1 MTLRLTIDA
10 FSGRPNPTVD
20 LTAQEAADLVA
31 RLGPVASAPV
41 AGAAAAEPVRL
52 GYRGLIVEQTG
63 TPSPNLPQR
72 FRLAGNQVTGSKGVL
87 KTVDPAIE
95 QSLLGNAAL
104 LSRAGVPAG
113 VGPVLVAQ
121 SAAHAH
127 APASSSTTSA
137 PPQLSCRCAPLYE
150 PVWWSDLAS
159 GGERQINNN
168 CYNYACDIRTDTFA
182 QPGHAA
188 NAMYTAQTC
197 LALRAAT
204 KADMITEIKLTNITC
219 PPEGHLIALVIWPNV
234 DFHFYRMNRDGMW
247 SHKPG
252 GMPVTNV
259 DNSNRTIADPR
270 TADRGPYVNFCEFMI
285 VMHGHVKI
293 K

>member
-1 MTLRLTIDA
+1 MTLKLTLDA
-10 FSGRPNPTVD
+10 FSGRPNPSVD
-20 LTAQEAADLVA
+20 LTPQEAADLVA
-31 RLGPVASAPV
+31 RLGPVTAAPA
-41 AGAAAAEPVRL
+41 AGAALAQPAKL
-52 GYRGLIVEQTG
+52 GYRGIVIEQTG
-63 TPSPNLPQR
+63 QVSANLPQR
-72 FRLAGNQVTGSKGVL
+72 FRLSGNQVIGPTGVL
-87 KTVDPAIE
+87 KTVDAAIE

-104 LSRAGVPAG
+104 LARAGVPAA
-113 VGPVLVAQ
+113 VASALVAQ

-127 APASSSTTSA
+127 AAAPSTSA
-137 PPQLSCRCAPLYE
+137 TPGPLTCRCAPLYE
-150 PVWWSDLAS
+150 PAWWSDLAS
-159 GGERQINNN
+159 GGSRQINNN

-188 NAMYTAQTC
+188 NAMYTAETC
-197 LALRAAT
+197 PALRVAAQ
-204 KADMITEIKLTNITC
+204 ADMLTEIKLTTITC

-234 DFHFYRMNRDGMW
+234 DFHFYRMNRDGLW

-259 DNSNRTIADPR
+259 DNSNKLIPDPR
-270 TADRGPYVNFCEFMI
+270 AADRGPYVNFCEFMI

>member
-1 MTLRLTIDA
+1 MTLKLTVDA
-10 FSGRPNPTVD
+10 FSGRPNPSVD
-20 LTAQEAADLVA
+20 LTPQEAADLVA
-31 RLGPVASAPV
+31 KLGPVTPAP
-41 AGAAAAEPVRL
+41 AAAAPSAQPVRL
-52 GYRGLIVEQTG
+52 GYRGIIVEQAG
-63 TPSPNLPQR
+63 QVSAHLPQR
-72 FRLAGNQVTGSKGVL
+72 FRIAGSQVIGPTGVL

-95 QSLLGNAAL
+95 KSLLGNTAL
-104 LSRAGVPAG
+104 LARAGVPATTATA
-113 VGPVLVAQ
+113 LAQ
-121 SAAHAH
+121 SAVH
-127 APASSSTTSA
+127 APATGPSTATTT
-137 PPQLSCRCAPLYE
+137 PGPLSCPRAPLYE
-150 PVWWSDLAS
+150 PAWWNDLAS
-159 GGERQINNN
+159 GGSRQINNN

-188 NAMYTAQTC
+188 NAMYTAETC

-204 KADMITEIKLTNITC
+204 KADMLTEIKLTTIAC
-219 PPEGHLIALVIWPNV
+219 PAEGHLIALVIWPNV
-234 DFHFYRMNRDGMW
+234 DFHFYRMNRDGLW

-259 DNSNRTIADPR
+259 DNSNRPIPDPR

>member
-1 MTLRLTIDA
+1 MTLKLTLDA
-10 FSGRPNPTVD
+10 FSGRPNPSVD
-20 LTAQEAADLVA
+20 LTPQEAADLVA
-31 RLGPVASAPV
+31 RLGPITAAPAASAAV
-41 AGAAAAEPVRL
+41 AQPARV
-52 GYRGLIVEQTG
+52 GYRGIVVEQTG
-63 TPSPNLPQR
+63 QVSANLPQR
-72 FRLAGNQVTGSKGVL
+72 FRLAGNQVIGATGVL

-95 QSLLGNAAL
+95 QSLLGNTAL
-104 LSRAGVPAG
+104 LARAGVPATLASA
-113 VGPVLVAQ
+113 LVAQ
-121 SAAHAH
+121 SAAHASAA
-127 APASSSTTSA
+127 APSTSA
-137 PPQLSCRCAPLYE
+137 TPGSLSCRCAPLYE

-159 GGERQINNN
+159 GGSRQINNN

-188 NAMYTAQTC
+188 NAMYTAETC
-197 LALRAAT
+197 LALRAAAQ
-204 KADMITEIKLTNITC
+204 ADMLTEIKLTTIAC
-219 PPEGHLIALVIWPNV
+219 PAEGHLIALVIWPNV
-234 DFHFYRMNRDGMW
+234 DFHFYRMNRDGLW

-259 DNSNRTIADPR
+259 DNSNKLIPDPR